1 MAEHLK
7 LERISALL
15 DEPWADL
22 DAEAHLEG
30 CESCRAEYE
39 RLSRM
44 RMAISALGELDPPA
58 GEWEAIDARLDAALG
73 EDRSVVPLRARAA
86 GKLLRSPA
94 LQAAAAFTLFAGGVL
109 AGLQFTGSGT
119 TPGASAPTVAVPG
132 EQSGDLPIALPTS
145 NGTPGE
151 ATYLNALAEID
162 ALRSPLRQASFSRAD
177 GSLDPIATAEL
188 IRRLDAAIEASREA
202 VLRSPENPLANATL
216 FQLVD
221 YRSELASRLA
231 QSAYLTRAEA
241 W

>member
-1 MAEHLK
+1 MAEHLT

-44 RMAISALGELDPPA
+44 RMAISALGDLQPPP
-58 GEWEAIDARLDAALG
+58 GEWAAIEARLDASLG
-73 EDRSVVPLRARAA
+73 EDRSVLPLRRRAA
-86 GKLLRSPA
+86 GRLLKSPS
-94 LQAAAAFTLFAGGVL
+94 LQAAAAVTLFAGGVL
-109 AGLQFTGSGT
+109 AGLQITGD
-119 TPGASAPTVAVPG
+119 AAPVETSSITAANPDG
-132 EQSGDLPIALPTS
+132 ERAELPVALPS
-145 NGTPGE
+145 SADDAG
-151 ATYLNALAEID
+151 YLNALAEME
-162 ALRSPLRQASFSRAD
+162 ALQSPLRQASLSRAD
-177 GSLDPIATAEL
+177 GSLDPIAAAEL

-202 VLRSPENPLANATL
+202 VMRSPENPLLSTNL

-221 YRSELASRLA
+221 YRSALASRLD
-231 QSAYLTRAEA
+231 QSAHLTRAEA